1 MCIGST
7 CLLQYIQSIFR
18 DLLVFLDSGRE
29 KESGSMED
37 VTWKMDE
44 VAEQRE
50 KRNYGVLEHW
60 RKE

>member
-50 KRNYGVLEHW
+50 KRNYGVLEYW